1 MPIYEYKA
9 YAAGGSVA
17 TGVIDADTPRAA
29 RDKLRKDKILVTEL
43 KQVKGGRKGGKTGM
57 PSVGLAGVKDKLQSL
72 RSEPTGPTGRDLEL
86 VAGITR
92 QMGTLLGAG
101 IPLAEALRA
110 LVDQA
115 ETRRLETMFREI
127 REDITQG
134 LSLGDALARHPR
146 MFTELYVN
154 MVRAGEASGHVDQV
168 LSRLADFLQAQ
179 RALQRKVVSAL
190 TYPLLMVGLGALVI
204 AVLMTVVV
212 PKITGMLLDTGQELP
227 LPTQILVAVSEGFQ
241 NWWWAGLLFLAFCS
255 WVIERVYKTDT
266 GRLRIDRFLLRIPII
281 GEMLLKRAISR
292 FTRTLSTLL
301 TSGVPA
307 VRSLEIT
314 ATVVGNRVL
323 ADATDHIRKR
333 ILEGTDIAGPL
344 RQTGVFPSVV
354 GYMVAV
360 GEQTGE
366 IEQMLDRIAD
376 AYDEELEVVTERVTA
391 LLEPIM
397 IIALAGI
404 VGFIV
409 YSIILPI
416 LQVSSI

>member
-9 YAAGGSVA
+9 FAAGGTTT

-29 RDKLRKDKILVTEL
+29 RDKLRHEKVLVTEL
-43 KQVKGGRKGGKTGM
+43 RQIKGGRGA
-57 PSVGLAGVKDKLQSL
+57 GLAGSWTTRLKANLQKL
-72 RSEPTGPTGRDLEL
+72 RSEPQGPGGRDLEL

-92 QMGTLLGAG
+92 QLGTLLGAG

-115 ETRRLETMFREI
+115 DSRRLETMFREI
-127 REDITQG
+127 REDITTG
-134 LSLGDALARHPR
+134 LSLGDALAKHPS
-146 MFTELYVN
+146 MFSDLYVN
-154 MVRAGEASGHVDQV
+154 MVRAGEISGHVDQV
-168 LSRLADFLQAQ
+168 LSRLADFLQSQ
-179 RALQRKVVSAL
+179 RAVQRKVTSAL
-190 TYPLLMVGLGALVI
+190 TYPLLMVGLGVVVI
-204 AVLMTVVV
+204 GILMTVVV
-212 PKITGMLLDTGQELP
+212 PKITAMLQDNGQELP
-227 LPTQILVAVSEGFQ
+227 LPTRILVTVSELFQ
-241 NWWWAGLLFLAFCS
+241 NWWWAGALGIALVS
-255 WVIERVYKTDT
+255 WLIERYYKTDS
-266 GRLRIDRFLLRIPII
+266 GRLRIDRLLLRIPVI
-281 GEMLLKRAISR
+281 GDMLLKRSVSR

-307 VRSLEIT
+307 VSSLEIT
-314 ATVVGNRVL
+314 ETVVGNRVI
-323 ADATDHIRKR
+323 ADATASIRKR

-344 RQTGVFPSVV
+344 KASGAFPSVV

-376 AYDEELEVVTERVTA
+376 AYDEELDVVTERVTS

-397 IIALAGI
+397 IISLSMV

>member
-9 YAAGGSVA
+9 FAAGGGTK

-29 RDKLRKDKILVTEL
+29 RDKLRREKVLVTEL
-43 KQVKGGRKGGKTGM
+43 RQIRGGK
-57 PSVGLAGVKDKLQSL
+57 SAGLAGSWWTRSKAKLQKM
-72 RSEPTGPTGRDLEL
+72 RSEPKGPSGRDLEL

-92 QMGTLLGAG
+92 QLGTLIASG
-101 IPLAEALRA
+101 IPLAESLRA

-115 ETRRLETMFREI
+115 ESRRIETMFREI
-127 REDITQG
+127 REDITTG
-134 LSLGDALARHPR
+134 TALGDGLAKHPS
-146 MFTELYVN
+146 MFSDLYVN

-168 LSRLADFLQAQ
+168 LLRLADFLHSQ
-179 RALQRKVVSAL
+179 RATQRKVTSAL
-190 TYPLLMVGLGALVI
+190 TYPLLMVALGVAVI
-204 AVLMTVVV
+204 GILMTVVV
-212 PKITGMLLDTGQELP
+212 PQITSMLESTGQELP
-227 LPTQILVAVSEGFQ
+227 LPTQILVGASEFSQ
-241 NWWWAGLLFLAFCS
+241 NWWWAVALGVGLFAYM
-255 WVIERVYKTDT
+255 VERYYRTDS
-266 GRLRIDRFLLRIPII
+266 GRLRVDRFLLKVPVL
-281 GEMLLKRAISR
+281 GDMLLKRAVSR

-307 VRSLEIT
+307 VRALEIT
-314 ATVVGNRVL
+314 ETVVGNRVIS
-323 ADATDHIRKR
+323 DATGHIRKR

-344 RQTGVFPSVV
+344 KATKAFPAVV

-366 IEQMLDRIAD
+366 IEGMLDRIAN
-376 AYDEELEVVTERVTA
+376 AYDEELEVATERITS

-397 IIALAGI
+397 IIGLSVA

-409 YSIILPI
+409 YAIVLPI

>member
-9 YAAGGSVA
+9 FAAGGGTK

-29 RDKLRKDKILVTEL
+29 RDKLRREKVLVTEL
-43 KQVKGGRKGGKTGM
+43 RQIRGGK
-57 PSVGLAGVKDKLQSL
+57 SAGLAGGWWTRSKAKLQKL
-72 RSEPTGPTGRDLEL
+72 RSEPKGPNGRDLEL
-86 VAGITR
+86 VAGVTR
-92 QMGTLLGAG
+92 QLGTLIGSG
-101 IPLAEALRA
+101 IPLADALRA

-115 ETRRLETMFREI
+115 QTRRVETMFREI
-127 REDITQG
+127 REDITTG
-134 LSLGDALARHPR
+134 SPLGDSLAKHPS
-146 MFTELYVN
+146 MFGDLYVN

-179 RALQRKVVSAL
+179 RATQRKVSSAL
-190 TYPLLMVGLGALVI
+190 TYPLLMVVLGI
-204 AVLMTVVV
+204 AVIGILMTVVV
-212 PKITGMLLDTGQELP
+212 PQITSMLEDTGQELP
-227 LPTQILVAVSEGFQ
+227 LPTVVLVTISDVFQ
-241 NWWWAGLLFLAFCS
+241 NWWWAGLLGIGLVS
-255 WVIERVYKTDT
+255 WIIERYYRTET
-266 GRLRIDRFLLRIPII
+266 GRLRIDRFLLKLPVI
-281 GEMLLKRAISR
+281 GDMLLKRSVSR
-292 FTRTLSTLL
+292 FTRTLATLL

-314 ATVVGNRVL
+314 ETVVGNRVI
-323 ADATDHIRKR
+323 ADATGTIRTR

-344 RQTGVFPSVV
+344 KATNAFPPVV

-366 IEQMLDRIAD
+366 IENMLDRIAN
-376 AYDEELEVVTERVTA
+376 AYDEELDVATERVTS

-397 IIALAGI
+397 IIGLSVV

-409 YSIILPI
+409 YAIVLPI

>member
-9 YAAGGSVA
+9 FASGGSVA

-43 KQVKGGRKGGKTGM
+43 RQIKGGR
-57 PSVGLAGVKDKLQSL
+57 SAGLAGGFFSRTRAKIQNL
-72 RSEPTGPTGRDLEL
+72 RQEPSGPSGRDLE
-86 VAGITR
+86 VVGGITR

-110 LVDQA
+110 MVDQA
-115 ETRRLETMFREI
+115 ETRRLQTMFREI
-127 REDITQG
+127 REGITQG
-134 LSLGDALARHPR
+134 LSLGDALAQHPR
-146 MFTELYVN
+146 MFSELYVN
-154 MVRAGEASGHVDQV
+154 MVRAGEATGHVDQV
-168 LSRLADFLQAQ
+168 LNRLADFLQAQ

-190 TYPLLMVGLGALVI
+190 TYPLLMICLGGGVI

-227 LPTQILVAVSEGFQ
+227 LPTLILVSISEAFQ
-241 NWWWAGLLFLAFCS
+241 NWWWAGLLGIAACS
-255 WVIERVYKTDT
+255 WMVERYYKSES
-266 GRLRIDRFLLRIPII
+266 GKLRVDRFMLGVPII
-281 GEMLLKRAISR
+281 GDMLLKSAISR

-307 VRSLEIT
+307 VRALEIT
-314 ATVVGNRVL
+314 STVVGNQVI
-323 ADATDHIRKR
+323 ANATDHVRKR

-344 RQTGVFPSVV
+344 RGTGVFPSVV

-366 IEQMLDRIAD
+366 LEQMLDRIAD
-376 AYDEELEVVTERVTA
+376 AYDEELDVVTERVTA

>member
-9 YAAGGSVA
+9 FASGGSVA

-43 KQVKGGRKGGKTGM
+43 RQVKGGRGA
-57 PSVGLAGVKDKLQSL
+57 GLAGGVVSRTRAKIQSL
-72 RSEPTGPTGRDLEL
+72 RQEPSGPSGRDLEL
-86 VAGITR
+86 VGGITR
-92 QMGTLLGAG
+92 QIGTLLGAG

-110 LVDQA
+110 MVDQA

-127 REDITQG
+127 RESITQG
-134 LSLGDALARHPR
+134 LSLGDSLARHPR

-154 MVRAGEASGHVDQV
+154 MVRAGEATGHVDQV
-168 LSRLADFLQAQ
+168 LTRLADFLQAQ

-190 TYPLLMVGLGALVI
+190 TYPLLMVCLGGGVI

-227 LPTQILVAVSEGFQ
+227 LPTLILVAISEGFQ
-241 NWWWAGLLFLAFCS
+241 NWWWAGLLGIGAVS
-255 WVIERVYKTDT
+255 WIIERYYKSDS
-266 GRLRIDRFLLRIPII
+266 GKLRIDSFMLRVPVI
-281 GEMLLKRAISR
+281 GDMLLKSAISR

-307 VRSLEIT
+307 VRALEIT
-314 ATVVGNRVL
+314 STVVGNQVI
-323 ADATDHIRKR
+323 ANATDHVRKR

-344 RQTGVFPSVV
+344 RATGVFPSVV

>member
-9 YAAGGSVA
+9 FAAGGA
-17 TGVIDADTPRAA
+17 TTTGVIDADTPRAA
-29 RDKLRKDKILVTEL
+29 RDKLRHEKVLVTEL
-43 KQVKGGRKGGKTGM
+43 RRIKGGR
-57 PSVGLAGVKDKLQSL
+57 SAGLAGSWTTRFKANLQKL
-72 RSEPTGPTGRDLEL
+72 RSEPTGPSGRDLEL

-110 LVDQA
+110 LVEQA
-115 ETRRLETMFREI
+115 DTRKLETMFREI
-127 REDITQG
+127 REDITTG
-134 LSLGDALARHPR
+134 LSLGDALAKHPS
-146 MFTELYVN
+146 MFGDLYVN
-154 MVRAGEASGHVDQV
+154 MVRAGEISGHVDQV
-168 LSRLADFLQAQ
+168 LSRLADFLQSQ
-179 RALQRKVVSAL
+179 RAVQRKVTSAL
-190 TYPLLMVGLGALVI
+190 TYPLLMVGLGVVVI
-204 AVLMTVVV
+204 GILMTVVV
-212 PKITGMLLDTGQELP
+212 PKITGMIQDNGQELP
-227 LPTQILVAVSEGFQ
+227 LPTRILVTVSELFQ
-241 NWWWAGLLFLAFCS
+241 NWWWAGALGIALFS
-255 WVIERVYKTDT
+255 WLIERYYKTDS
-266 GRLRIDRFLLRIPII
+266 GHLRIDRFLLRVPVI
-281 GEMLLKRAISR
+281 GDMLLKRAVSR

-307 VRSLEIT
+307 VSSLEIT
-314 ATVVGNRVL
+314 ETVVGNRVI
-323 ADATDHIRKR
+323 ADATGTIRKR
-333 ILEGTDIAGPL
+333 ILEGTDIASPL
-344 RQTGVFPSVV
+344 KASGVFPSVV

-376 AYDEELEVVTERVTA
+376 AYDEELEVVTERVTS

-397 IIALAGI
+397 IISLSTV

>member
-9 YAAGGSVA
+9 FASGGSVA

-43 KQVKGGRKGGKTGM
+43 RQVKGGRGA
-57 PSVGLAGVKDKLQSL
+57 GLAGGVVSRTRAKIQSL
-72 RSEPTGPTGRDLEL
+72 RQEPSGPSGRDLEL
-86 VAGITR
+86 VGGITR

-110 LVDQA
+110 MVDQA

-127 REDITQG
+127 RESITQG
-134 LSLGDALARHPR
+134 LSLGDSLARHPR

-154 MVRAGEASGHVDQV
+154 MVRAGEATGHVDQV
-168 LSRLADFLQAQ
+168 LTRLADFLQAQ

-190 TYPLLMVGLGALVI
+190 TYPLLMVCLGGGVI

-227 LPTQILVAVSEGFQ
+227 LPTLILVAISEGFQ
-241 NWWWAGLLFLAFCS
+241 NWWWAGLLGIGAVS
-255 WVIERVYKTDT
+255 WIIERYYKSDS
-266 GRLRIDRFLLRIPII
+266 GKLRIDSFMLRVPVI
-281 GEMLLKRAISR
+281 GDMLLKSAISR

-307 VRSLEIT
+307 VRALEIT
-314 ATVVGNRVL
+314 STVVGNQVI
-323 ADATDHIRKR
+323 ANATDHVRKR

-344 RQTGVFPSVV
+344 RATGVFPSVV

>member
-9 YAAGGSVA
+9 FAAGGA
-17 TGVIDADTPRAA
+17 TTTGVIDADTPRAA
-29 RDKLRKDKILVTEL
+29 RDKLRHEKVLVTEL
-43 KQVKGGRKGGKTGM
+43 RQIKGGR
-57 PSVGLAGVKDKLQSL
+57 SAGLAGGWYTRLKAQLQKL
-72 RSEPTGPTGRDLEL
+72 RSEPTGPTGRNLEL

-92 QMGTLLGAG
+92 QLGTLLGAG

-110 LVDQA
+110 LIDQA
-115 ETRRLETMFREI
+115 DSRKLETMFREI
-127 REDITQG
+127 REDITTG
-134 LSLGDALARHPR
+134 LSLGDALAKHPE
-146 MFTELYVN
+146 MFTDLYVN
-154 MVRAGEASGHVDQV
+154 MVRAGEVSGHVDSV
-168 LSRLADFLQAQ
+168 LSRLADFLQSQ
-179 RALQRKVVSAL
+179 RAVQRKVTSAL
-190 TYPLLMVGLGALVI
+190 TYPLLMMGLGVVVI

-212 PKITGMLLDTGQELP
+212 PKITGMLQDNGQELP
-227 LPTQILVAVSEGFQ
+227 LPTKILVTVSELFQ
-241 NWWWAGLLFLAFCS
+241 NWWWAGALGIALIS
-255 WVIERVYKTDT
+255 WLIERYYKTDS
-266 GRLRIDRFLLRIPII
+266 GRLRIDRFLLRVPVI
-281 GEMLLKRAISR
+281 GDMLLKRAVSR

-307 VRSLEIT
+307 VNSLEIT
-314 ATVVGNRVL
+314 ETVVGNRVI
-323 ADATDHIRKR
+323 ADATGMIRKR
-333 ILEGTDIAGPL
+333 ILEGTDIASPL
-344 RQTGVFPSVV
+344 KATGVFPSVV

-376 AYDEELEVVTERVTA
+376 AYDEELDVVTERVTS

-397 IIALAGI
+397 IISLSMV